1 MCNNKIPGD
10 TIHNYPLWLYLC
22 AMDNRPLILVTND
35 DGMFA
40 PGLKALVEVA
50 KTLGEVVV
58 VAPDSPQSGQ
68 GHAVT
73 LSEPLR
79 LNPVNVFDVIPA
91 YECSGTP
98 VDCVKLAKHVV
109 LQDRKIDL
117 CVSGINHGSNA
128 SVNILYSG
136 TLSAAMEAAIEGIN
150 SIGFSLLDFSFDA
163 DFSAAKVY
171 AREIMQYVLKDGMQE
186 GHLFNV
192 NIPKLGLDEIK
203 GVKVCRQ
210 TNGRWIE
217 NFKVGE
223 DPRGEEY
230 YWLTGEFQVMD
241 EGEDHD
247 IWALTNGYV
256 AVVPSKHDLTNYPEL
271 TNIRSG
277 LETIMPG
284 AITSV

>member
-1 MCNNKIPGD
+1 
-10 TIHNYPLWLYLC
+10 
-22 AMDNRPLILVTND
+22 MDNRPLILVTND

-50 KTLGEVVV
+50 RGLGEVVV

-79 LNPVNVFDVIPA
+79 LNPVKVFDDIPA

-109 LQDRKIDL
+109 LQDRNIDL

-128 SVNILYSG
+128 SINILYSG
-136 TLSAAMEAAIEGIN
+136 TLSAAMEAAIEGIQ

-163 DFSAAKVY
+163 DFTAAKVY
-171 AREIMQYVLKDGMQE
+171 AEKIMKYVLQDGMQQ

-192 NIPKLGLDEIK
+192 NIPKLPLEEIK
-203 GVKVCRQ
+203 GIKVCRQ
-210 TNGRWIE
+210 TNGRWVE
-217 NFKVGE
+217 DFKVGL
-223 DPRGEEY
+223 DPRGEKY
-230 YWLTGEFQVMD
+230 YWLTGEFQVLD
-241 EGEDHD
+241 EGDDHD
-247 IWALTNGYV
+247 IWALNNGYV

-271 TNIRSG
+271 SNISSG
-277 LETIMPG
+277 LE
-284 AITSV
+284 AIATETAKSS